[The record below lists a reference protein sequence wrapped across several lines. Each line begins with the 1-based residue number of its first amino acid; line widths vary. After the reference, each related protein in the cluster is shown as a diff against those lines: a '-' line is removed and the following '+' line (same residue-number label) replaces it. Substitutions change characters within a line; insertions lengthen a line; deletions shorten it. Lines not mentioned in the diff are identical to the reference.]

1 MTTKIKVKSLN
12 ASEVKTWF
20 NINIAFRHF
29 CRHNILD
36 NDDVLKLDHLIKNIS
51 VMMELLKILI
61 IIQDVSFF
69 SSSIK
74 L

>member
-12 ASEVKTWF
+12 ASKVKTWF

-29 CRHNILD
+29 RKHNILD

-51 VMMELLKILI
+51 FMMELVKILI
-61 IIQDVSFF
+61 IIPDVSFF